1 MSIPAQP
8 SVVAETI
15 VQAVSGSVAQPQDPL
30 CDGRIRRED
39 VVDAPRSFR
48 PRLRRDVPDDGTS
61 NSEKLIVAGD
71 DVSRNGITY
80 EKMALGDRI
89 VMLLPPDTEMEPT
102 FQKTHLDPVAQTLGI

>member
-1 MSIPAQP
+1 
-8 SVVAETI
+8 
-15 VQAVSGSVAQPQDPL
+15 
-30 CDGRIRRED
+30 
-39 VVDAPRSFR
+39 
-48 PRLRRDVPDDGTS
+48 
-61 NSEKLIVAGD
+61 LIVAGD